1 MYSDDE
7 DPSASEAALEQ
18 SSFDILFLSTVT
30 ILFNAVPTSCL
41 TYLQS
46 ERVPTFGITINEG
59 SGTSSGCSQER
70 QQQVVCV
77 GEKALQ
83 CLRRMATCRPL
94 WAFLPPQSSDTILRC
109 LKQLDEEY
117 LSTIYHV
124 ECILESATNLT
135 CGSRWPDSRAMLI
148 KFLLANAEKFIG
160 MLDSG
165 RSMETTMV
173 IGQGS
178 SVLCAVLPVLLE
190 AVVVAESD
198 GPPLC
203 ASTSS
208 VLNMIL
214 RVLACGAQQE
224 CKLHLLHSM
233 VLWIGQSTMAECLS
247 GVREKM
253 LLAFSFQPSSRR
265 LLLSSLCTPQI
276 FHVLLMGCLENE
288 FHENEDTINYAL
300 TLTSYSLHCLELLSE
315 YILNHDDHLRCNEQS
330 LPIWSTVLPAFK
342 LLEWNR
348 HNGVVS
354 STSVKRVLQLSQ
366 HIEVQ
371 YVHSIMIDDDDMTEL
386 TSLGHLQEL
395 DFCCLQEECLE
406 VSCNGIVP

>member
-1 MYSDDE
+1 VLSLFDDLFDFKGFLSSVYSDDE

-41 TYLQS
+41 VYLHS
-46 ERVPTFGITINEG
+46 DRVPTFGVTIKER
-59 SGTSSGCSQER
+59 SGTSSGHGQER
-70 QQQVVCV
+70 EQLVVV

-124 ECILESATNLT
+124 EGILESATNLT

-148 KFLLANAEKFIG
+148 NFLLANGEKFIG
-160 MLDSG
+160 MLDNGSP
-165 RSMETTMV
+165 METTMV
-173 IGQGS
+173 IRQGS
-178 SVLCAVLPVLLE
+178 LVLCAVLPVLLE
-190 AVVVAESD
+190 AVVISESD
-198 GPPLC
+198 GLTLC
-203 ASTSS
+203 ASTRS

-233 VLWIGQSTMAECLS
+233 VLWIGQSAMSECLS
-247 GVREKM
+247 GVRAKM

-288 FHENEDTINYAL
+288 FHENEDNINDAL

-330 LPIWSTVLPAFK
+330 LPLWSTVLPALK

-354 STSVKRVLQLSQ
+354 SASVERVLQLSQ

-371 YVHSIMIDDDDMTEL
+371 YIIDHCTVNDMLMTMMMMI
-386 TSLGHLQEL
+386 
-395 DFCCLQEECLE
+395 
-406 VSCNGIVP
+406 